1 MASIKIREVPE
12 YAKPIV
18 YAFGFATINWG
29 KMEQALEM
37 LLHSVNRDDYHIGY
51 VEKFPT
57 TSFRLKVNLFRDWFV
72 EHPSFAE
79 IHPVAKPVCAGLK
92 KAITSRILMTHS
104 AVIEFKPGPP
114 ATAEVNV
121 ARTRDGHC
129 TISHGSWTEQD
140 ILEAGLLFGHLAETL
155 VDIGRFTLEP
165 TFRRSL
171 ERELS
176 RIERASLWG
185 HRLRRGLQRLC
196 SRQFSY

>member
-18 YAFGFATINWG
+18 YAFGLATINWG

-37 LLHSVNRDDYHIGY
+37 LLHSVNRDHYHIGY

-92 KAITSRILMTHS
+92 KANTSRILMTHS

-121 ARTRDGHC
+121 AQPEMITVPSPMVR
-129 TISHGSWTEQD
+129 
-140 ILEAGLLFGHLAETL
+140 
-155 VDIGRFTLEP
+155 GRNKT
-165 TFRRSL
+165 S
-171 ERELS
+171 
-176 RIERASLWG
+176 
-185 HRLRRGLQRLC
+185 LRRDCYSATSGRP
-196 SRQFSY
+196 S